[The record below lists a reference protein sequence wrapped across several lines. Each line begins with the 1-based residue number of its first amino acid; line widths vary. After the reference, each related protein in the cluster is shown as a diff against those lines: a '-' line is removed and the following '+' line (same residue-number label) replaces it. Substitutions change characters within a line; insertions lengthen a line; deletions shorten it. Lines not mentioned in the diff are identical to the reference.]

1 MDDYYKDIIQPP
13 NAINAEKAVLGGL
26 LIDPNK
32 IADVS
37 GVIEKDDFYSSRHQE
52 LFDAFNYIY
61 ENGQSPDLVTIA
73 EFMNARG
80 TLETI
85 GGLPYLVELAD
96 STPSTA
102 NIGNYAK
109 AVKDTSRQRALIQ
122 AGTKIVELGY
132 STALTTEQKIGEAQ
146 STLLSM
152 ETIAGEEAAQSD
164 SAIRSVIEEID
175 LRCNSNGPIGIE
187 TGFKD
192 VDEKIGGIRNQNLL
206 IIAARPAMGKTT
218 LAMNI
223 AEHNVLNNVPVL
235 VFSAE
240 MSRVELMERMVSSS
254 GNLAFSRVRSGK
266 LMDSDWPKLTVGASK
281 LKSKPLFIDDR
292 GGLTITQIQASA
304 RKQKQKHGIK
314 LIIVDYLQL
323 LSGKGQSREQ
333 EVSAISRGL
342 KSLAKE
348 LDVPVI
354 ALSQL
359 SRKCEERSNKR
370 PMSSDLRDSGAIEQD
385 ADIIAF
391 IYRDEVYNEDSDH
404 KGIAEI
410 IFTKARNFETGTV
423 YLATRLDIC
432 KFDNLSHE
440 PPPLSNNNIK
450 GGGFSYDG

>member
-1 MDDYYKDIIQPP
+1 MMHDYQDIIQPP

-164 SAIRSVIEEID
+164 SAIKSVIEEID

-206 IIAARPAMGKTT
+206 IIAARPGMGKTT
-218 LAMNI
+218 LVMNI

-254 GNLAFSRVRSGK
+254 GNLDFSRVRSGK

-391 IYRDEVYNEDSDH
+391 IYRDEFYNEESEH

-423 YLATRLDIC
+423 YLATRLEIC

>member
-164 SAIRSVIEEID
+164 SAIKSVIEEID